1 MTGALPEIIRQSSW
15 GQEFLHRYS
24 GSPDASI
31 GDIFLEMISISMGM
45 TAAFYT
51 ALSLLQLRS
60 EEIAGHAELLLA
72 TPASRAAWVAS
83 HLVFALLGTL
93 AILAAGGAALGI
105 VYGVTN
111 GNLADALSRTLLGVL
126 LEAPAAWVL
135 GGLAMFVFGTL
146 PRFAGAITW
155 AALIYVQL
163 IGEVLGPIILGST
176 YRFQLANAL
185 QPFHW
190 VPKITSGAP
199 FTPLP
204 ILVLV
209 CLAGGLIATG
219 IVAFRRRDVSV

>member
-1 MTGALPEIIRQSSW
+1 MVLLTAI
-15 GQEFLHRYS
+15 
-24 GSPDASI
+24 SP
-31 GDIFLEMISISMGM
+31 
-45 TAAFYT
+45 T
-51 ALSLLQLRS
+51 
-60 EEIAGHAELLLA
+60 
-72 TPASRAAWVAS
+72 
-83 HLVFALLGTL
+83 
-93 AILAAGGAALGI
+93 
-105 VYGVTN
+105 
-111 GNLADALSRTLLGVL
+111 LSRTLLGVL